1 MRYTRYN
8 YKKKKNNDIV
18 KFILSFIGMSVFV
31 IIVGVFLANVIIH
44 FLPINNA
51 TTGEV
56 TSSNEQTQSNNS
68 ENVNAE
74 AVNEEEDA
82 QVDAD
87 TPVSAEVENNNQ
99 SSEVSQ
105 GTINT
110 SFMAIQ
116 CGYFAQEDN
125 AKEAFNKIAS
135 GYGAFIYNDADK
147 FKVLAGI
154 YTADEGQAV
163 IDKLTSSGIECAKVE
178 FNLNSS
184 NAIESQIA
192 GIYDGYLEIL
202 DTAFKDDVKSVDTT
216 DFKEWVRKLDDIKEG
231 DKYEV
236 LSDLKKHINELGTEI
251 SKENVSNEM
260 QYLYKVLLNFNK

>member
-1 MRYTRYN
+1 M
-8 YKKKKNNDIV
+8 
-18 KFILSFIGMSVFV
+18 
-31 IIVGVFLANVIIH
+31 LANVIIH
-44 FLPINNA
+44 FLPLNNA
-51 TTGEV
+51 STADA
-56 TSSNEQTQSNNS
+56 SNKSEQVQTDNS
-68 ENVNAE
+68 ENVS
-74 AVNEEEDA
+74 NEVSDG
-82 QVDAD
+82 DAD

-202 DTAFKDDVKSVDTT
+202 DTAFKDDEKDEYNQN
-216 DFKEWVRKLDDIKEG
+216 KEEYIEDIKRE
-231 DKYEV
+231 DLNKEENNDESSLFKDEYVSSFFFYRIREKETV
-236 LSDLKKHINELGTEI
+236 SDIATKFKVNKDTLLAANPKKSFLPNELI
-251 SKENVSNEM
+251 
-260 QYLYKVLLNFNK
+260 LIPR

>member
-8 YKKKKNNDIV
+8 YKKKKNNDIL

-31 IIVGVFLANVIIH
+31 IIVGVLLANIIIH
-44 FLPINNA
+44 FLPLNNA
-51 TTGEV
+51 STADA
-56 TSSNEQTQSNNS
+56 SNKNEQVQTDNS
-68 ENVNAE
+68 ENVS
-74 AVNEEEDA
+74 NEVSEGE
-82 QVDAD
+82 AD
-87 TPVSAEVENNNQ
+87 TQVNAAEVVDNDK
-99 SSEVSQ
+99 SSEATQ

-125 AKEAFNKIAS
+125 AKEIFNKVAN

-147 FKVLAGI
+147 FKVLAGV
-154 YTADEGQAV
+154 YAADEGQA
-163 IDKLTSSGIECAKVE
+163 IIEKLTASGIECAKVE
-178 FNLNSS
+178 FNLNGGNS
-184 NAIESQIA
+184 IENQIA

-216 DFKEWVRKLDDIKEG
+216 DFKEWVGKLDDIKDG

-236 LSDLKKHINELGTEI
+236 LSELKKHINELGTEI
-251 SKENVSNEM
+251 KKEDVSNEM
-260 QYLYKVLLNFNK
+260 QYLYKILLNFDK

>member
-8 YKKKKNNDIV
+8 YKKKKNNDIL

-31 IIVGVFLANVIIH
+31 IIVGVLLANVIIH
-44 FLPINNA
+44 FLPLNNA
-51 TTGEV
+51 STADA
-56 TSSNEQTQSNNS
+56 SNKSEQVQTDNS
-68 ENVNAE
+68 ENVS
-74 AVNEEEDA
+74 NEVSDG
-82 QVDAD
+82 DAD

-202 DTAFKDDVKSVDTT
+202 DTAFKDDVKSFDIT
-216 DFKEWVRKLDDIKEG
+216 DFKEWISKLDDIKEG
-231 DKYEV
+231 DKHEV
-236 LSDLKKHINELGTEI
+236 LAELKKHINELGTEI

>member
-8 YKKKKNNDIV
+8 YKKKKNNDIL

-31 IIVGVFLANVIIH
+31 IIVGVLLANIIIH
-44 FLPINNA
+44 FLPLNNA
-51 TTGEV
+51 STADA
-56 TSSNEQTQSNNS
+56 SNKNEQVQTDNS
-68 ENVNAE
+68 ENVS
-74 AVNEEEDA
+74 NEVSEGE
-82 QVDAD
+82 AD
-87 TPVSAEVENNNQ
+87 TQVNAAEVVDNDK
-99 SSEVSQ
+99 SSEATQ

-125 AKEAFNKIAS
+125 AKEIFNKIAN

-147 FKVLAGI
+147 FKVLAGV
-154 YTADEGQAV
+154 YSEDEGQA
-163 IDKLTSSGIECAKVE
+163 IMDKLTASGIECAKVE
-178 FNLNSS
+178 FNLNGGNS
-184 NAIESQIA
+184 IENQIA

-216 DFKEWVRKLDDIKEG
+216 DFKEWVGKLDDIKEG

-236 LSDLKKHINELGTEI
+236 LSELKKHINELGTEI
-251 SKENVSNEM
+251 KKEDVSNEM
-260 QYLYKVLLNFNK
+260 QYLYKILLNFNK

>member
-8 YKKKKNNDIV
+8 YKKKKNNDIL

-31 IIVGVFLANVIIH
+31 IIVGVLLANIIIH
-44 FLPINNA
+44 FLPLNNA
-51 TTGEV
+51 STADA
-56 TSSNEQTQSNNS
+56 SNKNEQVQTDNS
-68 ENVNAE
+68 ENVS
-74 AVNEEEDA
+74 NEVSEGE
-82 QVDAD
+82 AD
-87 TPVSAEVENNNQ
+87 TQVNAAEVVDNDK
-99 SSEVSQ
+99 SSEATQ

-125 AKEAFNKIAS
+125 AKEIFNKIAN

-147 FKVLAGI
+147 FKVLAGV
-154 YTADEGQAV
+154 YSEDEGQAV
-163 IDKLTSSGIECAKVE
+163 MDKLTASGIECAKVE
-178 FNLNSS
+178 FNLNGGNS
-184 NAIESQIA
+184 IENQIA

-216 DFKEWVRKLDDIKEG
+216 DFKEWVGKLDDIKDG

-251 SKENVSNEM
+251 KKEDVSNEM
-260 QYLYKVLLNFNK
+260 QYLYKILLNFNK

>member
-8 YKKKKNNDIV
+8 YKKKKNNDIL

-31 IIVGVFLANVIIH
+31 IIVGVLLANIIIH
-44 FLPINNA
+44 FLPLNNA
-51 TTGEV
+51 STADA
-56 TSSNEQTQSNNS
+56 SNKNEQVQTDNS
-68 ENVNAE
+68 ENVS
-74 AVNEEEDA
+74 NEVSEGE
-82 QVDAD
+82 AD
-87 TPVSAEVENNNQ
+87 TQVNAAEVVDNDK
-99 SSEVSQ
+99 SSEATQ

-125 AKEAFNKIAS
+125 AKEIFNKVAN

-147 FKVLAGI
+147 FKVLAGV
-154 YTADEGQAV
+154 YAADEGQAI
-163 IDKLTSSGIECAKVE
+163 IDKLTASGIECAKVE
-178 FNLNSS
+178 FNLNGGNS
-184 NAIESQIA
+184 IENQIA

-216 DFKEWVRKLDDIKEG
+216 DFKEWVGKLDDIKDG

-236 LSDLKKHINELGTEI
+236 LSELKKHINELGTEI
-251 SKENVSNEM
+251 KKEDVSNEM
-260 QYLYKVLLNFNK
+260 QYLYKILLNFNK

>member
-202 DTAFKDDVKSVDTT
+202 DTAFKDDVKSFDTT

>member
-1 MRYTRYN
+1 MW
-8 YKKKKNNDIV
+8 
-18 KFILSFIGMSVFV
+18 G
-31 IIVGVFLANVIIH
+31 GVL
-44 FLPINNA
+44 
-51 TTGEV
+51 G
-56 TSSNEQTQSNNS
+56 
-68 ENVNAE
+68 AE
-74 AVNEEEDA
+74 
-82 QVDAD
+82 
-87 TPVSAEVENNNQ
+87 
-99 SSEVSQ
+99 
-105 GTINT
+105 G
-110 SFMAIQ
+110 
-116 CGYFAQEDN
+116 
-125 AKEAFNKIAS
+125 
-135 GYGAFIYNDADK
+135 
-147 FKVLAGI
+147 
-154 YTADEGQAV
+154 GQAV

>member
-8 YKKKKNNDIV
+8 YKKKKNNDIL

-31 IIVGVFLANVIIH
+31 IIVGVLLANIIIH
-44 FLPINNA
+44 FLPLNNA
-51 TTGEV
+51 STADA
-56 TSSNEQTQSNNS
+56 SNKNEQVQTDNS
-68 ENVNAE
+68 ENVS
-74 AVNEEEDA
+74 NEVSEGE
-82 QVDAD
+82 AD
-87 TPVSAEVENNNQ
+87 TQVNAAEVVDNDK
-99 SSEVSQ
+99 SSEATQ

-125 AKEAFNKIAS
+125 AKEIFNKVAN

-147 FKVLAGI
+147 FKVLAGV
-154 YTADEGQAV
+154 YAADEGQAI
-163 IDKLTSSGIECAKVE
+163 IDKLTASGIECAKVE
-178 FNLNSS
+178 FNLNGGNS
-184 NAIESQIA
+184 IENQIA

-216 DFKEWVRKLDDIKEG
+216 DFKEWVGKLDDIKDG

-251 SKENVSNEM
+251 NKEDVSNEM
-260 QYLYKVLLNFNK
+260 QYLYKILLNFNK

>member
-8 YKKKKNNDIV
+8 YKKKKNNDIL

-31 IIVGVFLANVIIH
+31 IIVGVLLANVIIH
-44 FLPINNA
+44 FLPLNNA
-51 TTGEV
+51 STADANNKSKQV
-56 TSSNEQTQSNNS
+56 QTDNS
-68 ENVNAE
+68 ENVS
-74 AVNEEEDA
+74 NEGSEGN
-82 QVDAD
+82 AD
-87 TPVSAEVENNNQ
+87 TPVNAEVENNNQ

-105 GTINT
+105 ETINT

-125 AKEAFNKIAS
+125 AKEAFNKISS

-147 FKVLAGI
+147 FKVLAGV
-154 YTADEGQAV
+154 YTTEEGQSI
-163 IDKLTSSGIECAKVE
+163 IDKLMASGIECVKVD

-184 NAIESQIA
+184 NTVESQIA
-192 GIYDGYLEIL
+192 GIYNGYLEIL
-202 DTAFKDDVKSVDTT
+202 NTAFKDDVKSVDTT
-216 DFKEWVRKLDDIKEG
+216 DFKEWVGKLDDIKEG

>member
-8 YKKKKNNDIV
+8 YKKKKNNDIL

-31 IIVGVFLANVIIH
+31 IIVGVLLANIIIH
-44 FLPINNA
+44 FLPLNNA
-51 TTGEV
+51 STADA
-56 TSSNEQTQSNNS
+56 SNKNEQVQTDNS
-68 ENVNAE
+68 ENVS
-74 AVNEEEDA
+74 NEVSEGE
-82 QVDAD
+82 AD
-87 TPVSAEVENNNQ
+87 TQVNAAEVVDNDK
-99 SSEVSQ
+99 SSEATQ

-125 AKEAFNKIAS
+125 AKEIFNKVAN

-147 FKVLAGI
+147 FKVLAGV
-154 YTADEGQAV
+154 YAADEGQAI
-163 IDKLTSSGIECAKVE
+163 IDKLTASGIECAKVE
-178 FNLNSS
+178 FNLNGGNS
-184 NAIESQIA
+184 IENQIA

-216 DFKEWVRKLDDIKEG
+216 DFKEWVGKLDDIKDG

-236 LSDLKKHINELGTEI
+236 LSELKKHINELGTEI
-251 SKENVSNEM
+251 NKEDVSNEM
-260 QYLYKVLLNFNK
+260 QYLYKILLNFNK